1 MRVRPGAG
9 TNGARWGAG
18 ISCVAVA
25 VVGILTISGCAHH
38 APSPCVP
45 RVYPLRADS
54 TIELTIPG
62 PSGDAHTGHFLL
74 DTGANVSA
82 LDPDWA
88 QRIAVAAPSGR
99 HPEEAVLPALRIG
112 GITLERA
119 RFRVEPLAS
128 SYVGTLGTDI
138 LRRFILTFDYR
149 TGRVEIAPATR
160 TDDPDDRGGPRCTPD
175 PAEYR
180 PIPFTLLHG
189 VPLVALR
196 IGSLTIAALLDTGA
210 WYDFVGMKPSLI
222 EQLGD
227 RMHFVKNV
235 YVISARGQVLQP
247 SFMGLPV
254 HIGPVQLHTPIVQDG
269 ANIVGLYVLR
279 RFGRFTVDFARNAL
293 WVERAIESL

>member
-9 TNGARWGAG
+9 ANGGGPGAG
-18 ISCVAVA
+18 LCLLLAVA
-25 VVGILTISGCAHH
+25 LGGIAVLAGCAHH
-38 APSPCVP
+38 APSPCVS
-45 RVYPLRADS
+45 RTYPLRADS
-54 TIELTIPG
+54 TIELTLPG
-62 PSGDAHTGHFLL
+62 PAGSVHTGHFLL

-88 QRIAVAAPSGR
+88 QLIAVAAPTGK
-99 HPEEAVLPALRIG
+99 HPEEAVLPALPLG
-112 GITLERA
+112 GVTLERL
-119 RFRVEPLAS
+119 RFRVEPLAA

-138 LRRFILTFDYR
+138 LRRFVLTFDYR
-149 TGRVEIAPATR
+149 TGRVEIAPAAKGE
-160 TDDPDDRGGPRCTPD
+160 DRGGSRCAPD
-175 PAEYR
+175 PAVYQ
-180 PIPFTLLHG
+180 PIPFTLLSG
-189 VPLVALR
+189 VPLIALR

-279 RFGRFTVDFARNAL
+279 RFGRFTVDFSRNAL
-293 WVERAIESL
+293 WIERAIESL